1 MLNNNPHIYLISDST
16 GETVSI
22 VARSVY
28 ARFENINFN
37 ESRWALIRSSR
48 QIDNIIKIVQ
58 EKPGMILY
66 TMINK
71 ELEKYLQKKC
81 MEIDINA
88 HPILDST
95 IIALKEGFEL
105 KTKSDQIPG
114 KQHSLSDD
122 YFERIEALQYAIA
135 NDDGQVMG
143 QDKADIIL
151 FGVSRTSKT
160 PTSIYLANK
169 GIKVAN
175 IPFVLNQEPNLSNVS
190 KNSLVVGL
198 FASPERLQQIRTS
211 RLKSLREKKKTE
223 YVDIELLKKEVI
235 QAKKI
240 CLKNKWVT
248 IDVTKK
254 SIEEIA
260 ATVLEYYK
268 IFKRRNNDK
277 K

>member
-1 MLNNNPHIYLISDST
+1 M
-16 GETVSI
+16 
-22 VARSVY
+22 
-28 ARFENINFN
+28 
-37 ESRWALIRSSR
+37 
-48 QIDNIIKIVQ
+48 
-58 EKPGMILY
+58 
-66 TMINK
+66 
-71 ELEKYLQKKC
+71 
-81 MEIDINA
+81 
-88 HPILDST
+88 
-95 IIALKEGFEL
+95 
-105 KTKSDQIPG
+105 KTKNEQIPG

-143 QDKADIIL
+143 QEKADIIL

-175 IPFVLNQEPNLSNVS
+175 IPFVLNQEPNLSNIS

-260 ATVLEYYK
+260 ATVLEYFK
-268 IFKRRNNDK
+268 IYKRRNNDK
-277 K
+277 

>member
-28 ARFENINFN
+28 ARFENINFK
-37 ESRWALIRSSR
+37 ESRWALIRSNK
-48 QIDNIIKIVQ
+48 QIDNIIKIV
-58 EKPGMILY
+58 EENPGMILY

-71 ELEKYLQKKC
+71 RLEKYLQKKC
-81 MEIDINA
+81 MEISINA

-95 IIALKEGFEL
+95 IAALKEGFEI
-105 KTKSDQIPG
+105 KTKNEQVPG

-135 NDDGQVMG
+135 NDDGQVM
-143 QDKADIIL
+143 QQNKADIIL

-190 KNSLVVGL
+190 ENSLVIGL

-211 RLKSLREKKKTE
+211 RLKSLKENNKTE
-223 YVDIELLKKEVI
+223 YINIELLEKEVMD
-235 QAKKI
+235 AKKI

-277 K
+277 

>member
-37 ESRWALIRSSR
+37 ESRWALIRSNK
-48 QIDNIIKIVQ
+48 QIDNIIKLV
-58 EKPGMILY
+58 
-66 TMINK
+66 K
-71 ELEKYLQKKC
+71 E
-81 MEIDINA
+81 N
-88 HPILDST
+88 PILDST

-105 KTKSDQIPG
+105 KTKNEQIPG
-114 KQHSLSDD
+114 KQHSLSED
-122 YFERIEALQYAIA
+122 YFERIEALQYAIS

-143 QDKADIIL
+143 QSRADIIL

-175 IPFVLNQEPNLSNVS
+175 IPFVLNQEPNLSNIS

-211 RLKSLREKKKTE
+211 RLKSLKENNKTE
-223 YVDIELLKKEVI
+223 YIDIELLEKEVKE
-235 QAKKI
+235 AKKI

-268 IFKRRNNDK
+268 IFQRRNNDK
-277 K
+277 